1 MNKIFNRLIFSPKLV
16 SFFVLQFLQFFFN
29 IRHPRKIEVSRP
41 DFILGLSESI
51 LKTLFEEK
59 VTFKVLKASMQELA
73 GIGIKGFP
81 RQILLNE
88 NQENCF
94 FDSLR
99 ENKLERL
106 EQLVSLNLA

>member
-1 MNKIFNRLIFSPKLV
+1 
-16 SFFVLQFLQFFFN
+16 
-29 IRHPRKIEVSRP
+29 
-41 DFILGLSESI
+41 
-51 LKTLFEEK
+51 
-59 VTFKVLKASMQELA
+59 MQELA

-106 EQLVSLNLA
+106 EQLDSLN

>member
-1 MNKIFNRLIFSPKLV
+1 MSHSLFC
-16 SFFVLQFLQFFFN
+16 SFFNFFFN
-29 IRHPRKIEVSRP
+29 FRHPRKIEVSRP

-51 LKTLFEEK
+51 LKTFFEEK
-59 VTFKVLKASMQELA
+59 VTFKVLKVESVDARVGE
-73 GIGIKGFP
+73 GFP